1 MYKKVSFVSNVLLF
15 TNSVLILFCFRHIS
29 DFYFVKLML
38 CIFVMLVLLIL
49 TYVEVRQKNRILRDK
64 KYIMMS
70 LFVNGITFVIYLR
83 DQFDFYIPLNSIY
96 SIDSFGFESTGSMF
110 LDYNLL
116 FILIMYSGLLFYNI
130 LNKEKKK
137 KKKIEAPDVL
147 KK

>member
-1 MYKKVSFVSNVLLF
+1 
-15 TNSVLILFCFRHIS
+15 
-29 DFYFVKLML
+29 ML
-38 CIFVMLVLLIL
+38 CIFVMLALLIL

-96 SIDSFGFESTGSMF
+96 SIDFFGFESTGSMF